1 MPNIK
6 TLKIGIQKLDC
17 FIERTEIF
25 ALSGGI
31 ISIAI
36 IAIANV
42 FGRYIFNQ
50 SIYFAEELISFLVIL
65 ITFFGLGHVTRKGRH
80 IRMSA
85 FYDQLPPYYKR
96 LTYIFIAA
104 ISAMVM
110 FLLAWY
116 AYEYIAK
123 VAQRGKVTPSL
134 RFPLWITYIWV
145 FIGFVVTGLQY
156 VMTVFANLNASDDD
170 IYLSPSTLDTY
181 DDPEISELLK
191 TANALD
197 ERDANLNAA
206 NNKEQ

>member
-6 TLKIGIQKLDC
+6 TLQIGIQKLDSI
-17 FIERTEIF
+17 IEKSEIF
-25 ALSGGI
+25 ALSSGI
-31 ISIAI
+31 ILMAL

-65 ITFFGLGHVTRKGRH
+65 ITFFGLGYVTRKGRH

-85 FYDQLPPYYKR
+85 FYDQLTPRYKR
-96 LTYIFIAA
+96 YTYIFISVV
-104 ISAMVM
+104 SAMVM

-116 AYEYIAK
+116 AYEYISK
-123 VAQRGKVTPSL
+123 VAERGKVTPSL
-134 RFPLWITYIWV
+134 RFPLWISYIWV

-156 VMTVFANLNASDDD
+156 VMTVFANLNARDDD

-181 DDPEISELLK
+181 DDPEIAELLK
-191 TANALD
+191 TSNALD
-197 ERDANLNAA
+197 ERDANMNAA